1 MSTAVSEPTA
11 TSTAL
16 TTRNRIGVVLAIIL
30 GLLDVSSLASLGA
43 TPAPGEAGPPDVV
56 LVFGAV
62 MGMITIVAAILA
74 WKRRSR
80 GGLRVAAAT
89 RLLSAAGSLP
99 AFFVDGVPAGIV
111 VLVTIGL
118 VITLVTVGLLVSR
131 K

>member
-1 MSTAVSEPTA
+1 MSASVIDAAPT
-11 TSTAL
+11 TSL

-30 GLLDVSSLASLGA
+30 GLLDLGGLALLGA
-43 TPAPGEAGPPDVV
+43 TPAPGEQGPPDVV
-56 LVFGAV
+56 LVFSAV
-62 MGMITIVAAILA
+62 MGVITIVAAVLA

-99 AFFVDGVPAGIV
+99 AFFVDGVPAGVV
-111 VLVTIGL
+111 VLVTVGL
-118 VITLVTVGLLVSR
+118 VITLITVGLLVSR